1 MVHAPGVAFAD
12 GWRQALGAGPP
23 APRPDHGRRQ
33 QQQQQQQQEMILSTR
48 QEGVRPAAA
57 RLALGVEMEGWKLNR
72 ACGLCSLALEPG
84 PVQYQLARDSVVGR
98 ALRAGK
104 PNLNMKFFE

>member
-1 MVHAPGVAFAD
+1 MRYGTSAATSSARVCVVGTTNK
-12 GWRQALGAGPP
+12 QAARGRGGGFGAE
-23 APRPDHGRRQ
+23 DKLY
-33 QQQQQQQQEMILSTR
+33 IL

-98 ALRAGK
+98 ALRAEK